1 MRLLLDT
8 QVWFWWMMGSQRLTQ
23 TAHAA
28 IADAGNDPLVSAASV
43 LELLGKRRIG
53 ILPDMQRLADHVEEE
68 IDLAG
73 FGRLS
78 ITTEHAARAE
88 AIADGHPDPFDRI
101 LIAQALI
108 EDIALVSNE
117 TLFDGFGVRRLWDGT
132 ISRG

>member
-8 QVWFWWMMGSQRLTQ
+8 QVWFWWMMGSPRLAPAAQ
-23 TAHAA
+23 AA
-28 IADAGNDPLVSAASV
+28 IADAGNDPLISAASV
-43 LELLGKRRIG
+43 LELYGKRRIG
-53 ILPDMQRLADHVEEE
+53 ILPDMQRLADHVEAE

-78 ITTEHAARAE
+78 ITTAHAARAE
-88 AIADGHPDPFDRI
+88 TIAGGHPDPFDRI

-117 TLFDGFGVRRLWDGT
+117 TFFDGFGVRRLWERA
-132 ISRG
+132 ISPA